1 MNSQTERINQKIEMF
16 LQHYVNYQQDSWTF
30 SEQLA
35 AAEFQYND
43 KRHVVMGRTPF
54 KLNFGKHPWKDD
66 LVVQSEI
73 LRVEKFLAGL
83 QKSWEQATKAI
94 EEAQKNI
101 KRQFNKKR

>member
-43 KRHVVMGRTPF
+43 KRHIVMGRTPF
-54 KLNFGKHPWKDD
+54 KLNFGKHPQKGN

-101 KRQFNKKR
+101 KRQFDKKR